1 AIMAVAFIVNAL
13 VLLYNVQMKRL
24 EMRGEIERV
33 EHIDNFLDW
42 AYPMAYLVLIGVVA
56 FLFLGRG

>member
-1 AIMAVAFIVNAL
+1 
-13 VLLYNVQMKRL
+13 
-24 EMRGEIERV
+24 V

-42 AYPMAYLVLIGVVA
+42 AYPLAYLVLIGVVA